1 MQLALYRSV
10 MHLTY
15 PDESF
20 SYCYAF
26 QPIQAN
32 ELSRDGHLAC
42 WTDDSGAEPFA
53 VVEIPEGSLLTETE
67 DGWQLQVP
75 DQPIAIDAEEV
86 LLLATN
92 CSMGLVFIQQPQP
105 EVRTHYWDSD

>member
-20 SYCYAF
+20 TYCYSF
-26 QPIQAN
+26 QPIPAN
-32 ELSRDGHLAC
+32 ELSRDDHLEC

-67 DGWQLQVP
+67 NGWQLIVP
-75 DQPIAIDAEEV
+75 DQPLAIDAEEV
-86 LLLATN
+86 LILASN
-92 CSMGLVFIQQPQP
+92 SSMGLAFIQWPQP
-105 EVRTHYWDSD
+105 ESRLHYWDSD